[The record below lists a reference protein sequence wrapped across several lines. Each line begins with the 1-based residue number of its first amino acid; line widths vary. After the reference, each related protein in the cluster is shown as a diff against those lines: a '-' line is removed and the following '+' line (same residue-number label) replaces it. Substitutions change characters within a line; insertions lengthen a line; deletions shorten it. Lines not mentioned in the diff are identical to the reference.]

1 MRQNEEHYSPFAAV
15 GVVNGRRAEL
25 EFSDERRLPRVIC
38 SLEQPGR
45 DADVAISVCVTPV
58 DMRKQAATEVL
69 LVEQGLKRN
78 ICEPV
83 LYVFTNNRRD
93 QVKIVSGS
101 ATGCACGASGW
112 KGALASSSRAR

>member
-83 LYVFTNNRRD
+83 LYVFTITDVTKSNRFWQRNGLCLWG
-93 QVKIVSGS
+93 K
-101 ATGCACGASGW
+101 W
-112 KGALASSSRAR
+112 LEGALASSSRAR